1 MARALALRP
10 PLPRRARDG
19 RPPRRPAQVSSAAR
33 VRAARRGP
41 LHRGLGP
48 AAGQRALRGPRQG
61 ALRVCARR
69 RKRRR
74 RELRR
79 GGGGGGGDGGAAGR
93 PAAARHARGGRS
105 RALERAAAG
114 ARAAVVALAR
124 GGRWTRSRRP
134 GASVAHAIALAT
146 ECGGGRVGRA
156 GSQGGQGLPAG
167 GVARAPVRALPR
179 DEGGGGRGRRLG
191 PSAAR
196 RASADAAAAGPSS
209 GGGGGVAL
217 CELLQLALQDDVLR
231 REPRARRRR
240 LQVLRPG
247 AAGGRLDGVD
257 AIRRPARAGRA
268 AGGPGGGPE
277 GAGSTADALAGRV
290 ALGRRRGGRGGGGHG
305 GRRGRDAAG
314 GLDRRFSDK
323 RLTIG

>member
-1 MARALALRP
+1 VTWREPSPFGLLSRDELETGGRPRGAARVVRDVVTTPSPLSVLHSLR
-10 PLPRRARDG
+10 

-69 RKRRR
+69 RKQRR

-209 GGGGGVAL
+209 GGGGGAASRRTSA
-217 CELLQLALQDDVLR
+217 ELGESR
-231 REPRARRRR
+231 RISANSANLLVESRRTS
-240 LQVLRPG
+240 
-247 AAGGRLDGVD
+247 A
-257 AIRRPARAGRA
+257 
-268 AGGPGGGPE
+268 
-277 GAGSTADALAGRV
+277 
-290 ALGRRRGGRGGGGHG
+290 
-305 GRRGRDAAG
+305 
-314 GLDRRFSDK
+314 
-323 RLTIG
+323 